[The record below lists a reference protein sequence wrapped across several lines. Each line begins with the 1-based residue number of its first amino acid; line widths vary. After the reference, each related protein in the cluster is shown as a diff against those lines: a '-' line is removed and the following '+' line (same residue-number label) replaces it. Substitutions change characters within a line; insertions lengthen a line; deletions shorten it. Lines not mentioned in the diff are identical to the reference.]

1 MTNAVWMERLCA
13 LVPPPRKHLVT
24 YHGVLAPASGLRP
37 KVVPRQTAVGEEE
50 AAGAAAGC
58 RHGAGGGGVSQVA
71 ETNNAATSATSAAAA
86 VCRVSVR
93 RQREQAMDPTRAI
106 AKLARCAETT

>member
-1 MTNAVWMERLCA
+1 MTNAVLMERLCA
-13 LVPPPRKHLVT
+13 LVPPPRKHFVT

-71 ETNNAATSATSAAAA
+71 GTDNAATPATSAAAA
-86 VCRVSVR
+86 VCRPH
-93 RQREQAMDPTRAI
+93 A
-106 AKLARCAETT
+106 